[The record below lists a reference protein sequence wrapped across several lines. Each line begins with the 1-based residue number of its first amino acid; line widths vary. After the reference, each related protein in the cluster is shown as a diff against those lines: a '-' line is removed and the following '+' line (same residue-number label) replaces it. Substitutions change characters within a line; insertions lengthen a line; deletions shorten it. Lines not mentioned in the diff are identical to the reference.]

1 MSGMHAPPPIN
12 SSYQISAMGPLQP
25 RVVEAAAFLVP
36 PRFAHLPFLMNL
48 PSAVVPQAGEL
59 SKEHRISQQGGGS
72 KKLDCNCGKVK
83 SWASD
88 TEAFQRQP
96 YGVGLVSNGL
106 QLKRRIISSSDF

>member
-12 SSYQISAMGPLQP
+12 SSYQISRMGPLQP
-25 RVVEAAAFLVP
+25 RVIEAAAFLVP
-36 PRFAHLPFLMNL
+36 PRFAHLPSLMNL

-59 SKEHRISQQGGGS
+59 SKEHRISQQAGGS
-72 KKLDCNCGKVK
+72 KKLDCRDVK

-88 TEAFQRQP
+88 TAAFQRQP

-106 QLKRRIISSSDF
+106 QLKRRIILSSDF